1 MSAAPGSPT
10 SAGVEGGPD
19 HPDLPV
25 KPPLIL
31 LVSILAGYLVDR
43 LWPAASRPEGWGVL
57 GIALVVLA
65 FVLMLAAMRQF
76 AAGRTSAKPWKPTRL
91 ILDRGPFRFTRNP
104 IYLGF
109 VLLQAGIGI
118 WQDRLAVLLFALPAA
133 IVLDRVV
140 IRREEAYLLRKFGAP
155 YEEYRARVRRWI

>member
-10 SAGVEGGPD
+10 GAGVDEGPD

-31 LVSILAGYLVDR
+31 LASMLAGYLVDR
-43 LWPAASRPEGWGVL
+43 FWPAPARPEGWGGL

-65 FVLMLAAMRQF
+65 FSLMLAAMRQF
-76 AAGRTSAKPWKPTRL
+76 AAGRTSAKPWKPTRV

-140 IRREEAYLLRKFGAP
+140 IRREEAYLSRKFEAP
-155 YEEYRARVRRWI
+155 YEAYLGRVRRWL

>member
-1 MSAAPGSPT
+1 MSGAPESPT
-10 SAGVEGGPD
+10 GAGVDGGPD

-31 LVSILAGYLVDR
+31 LASILVGYLADR
-43 LWPAASRPEGWGVL
+43 FWPGPARPEGWGGL

-76 AAGRTSAKPWKPTRL
+76 SAGRTSVKPWKPTRV

-118 WQDRLAVLLFALPAA
+118 WQDRLAVLLMAVPAA
-133 IVLDRVV
+133 IALDLVV
-140 IRREEAYLLRKFGAP
+140 IRREEAYLVRKFGAA
-155 YEEYRARVRRWI
+155 YDAYRGRVRRWI